1 MNTLMEYL
9 YRDAENCKVWNE
21 AVLNGC
27 LTDEQISQIYQSL
40 DYSLYFVPHLVGLPE
55 ERFDEWDPESDHPYF
70 ELDEGWIRNVDRP
83 PTVRLCQDF
92 FAHLKRSFKREDIQ
106 RIFPDSPSQSV

>member
-1 MNTLMEYL
+1 MNTLIEYL

-21 AVLNGC
+21 AVLKGC
-27 LTDEQISQIYQSL
+27 LTDEQISQIYPSL

-55 ERFDEWDPESDHPYF
+55 ERFDKWDPESDHPYF

-83 PTVRLCQDF
+83 PTVNLTPDEITANFQKC
-92 FAHLKRSFKREDIQ
+92 KGKWDIFLYG
-106 RIFPDSPSQSV
+106 IS